1 MADNC
6 FFCNLYLQFIAPVN
20 LWNKCIDL
28 RLFFKCK
35 EGPFLRSLDLDLY
48 LISYRVENVKCVTF
62 YQPLSRSATFSFY
75 DSPSCVL
82 ASLWVKSRA
91 EKAIVA
97 QMEKWSHMLS
107 ISHHITL
114 MIP

>member
-1 MADNC
+1 MALPTNKHDNGC
-6 FFCNLYLQFIAPVN
+6 QKKY
-20 LWNKCIDL
+20 
-28 RLFFKCK
+28 
-35 EGPFLRSLDLDLY
+35 FLEIIWLY
-48 LISYRVENVKCVTF
+48 LISFRDENVECVTF
-62 YQPLSRSATFSFY
+62 HQPLSRSATFSLY

>member
-1 MADNC
+1 MAYIFTIILLSKLMPNLFKI
-6 FFCNLYLQFIAPVN
+6 FFVLPGTKNLCTVFR
-20 LWNKCIDL
+20 D
-28 RLFFKCK
+28 
-35 EGPFLRSLDLDLY
+35 
-48 LISYRVENVKCVTF
+48 ENVECVTF
-62 YQPLSRSATFSFY
+62 QQPLSKSATFSLY